1 MAVLIT
7 FIFGVLLIALP
18 IVLNVLG
25 IDIGIAG
32 QIVVTG
38 AGGTMV
44 LFSGIAFVFTRLY
57 QKTKASE
64 AFVRTGQGGARVI
77 QDGGAV
83 IIPFIHELI
92 RVSLRTLKLEVA
104 RENEDALITSDKLR
118 ADVRAE
124 FFVRVNPEADA
135 ILQAARSLG
144 ERMARPDEVRALVE
158 DKLVSA
164 LRTAAAK
171 QTLEQLNSERD
182 TFLDEVEKLV
192 AQDLQN
198 NGLILE
204 TVTISSLDQ
213 TSSEFLK
220 DDNIFDAQGSRK
232 IAEITE
238 KNLTA
243 RNELIRAG
251 EEARKEQDV
260 EQRKRILALDRDEKE
275 ATARQAA
282 EVQKIQAEADRDAST
297 KTILMNQETQL
308 AGIAKQKALEIAEA
322 ERQQQVQVAQEQ
334 QAQAVALA
342 QETKN
347 QAVALAAE
355 KREQAQKVAEQQK
368 QAAVA
373 TAEAQKAEE
382 QRVLEE
388 KLAEV
393 ETAKQKVETITVVE
407 TAERERQKA
416 VTNATAAAEQA
427 FVTEQKRADATAY
440 ATEKEATARKTAAEA
455 NATAIRLRA
464 EAEAEASR
472 QEADGQKAK
481 AMVPVEVNRAQ
492 VEVDRDRVNTVV
504 KPELEAREKHGK
516 VAQDFEIAKLQVEAE
531 RSVKIAIANAQATM
545 FQRVEAKLYGTPD
558 QVNEMIGSFTQGQ
571 GFATKIDG
579 FLENLDPTT
588 KEAVTGMVRQLA
600 ALASNSK
607 TKTEVTE
614 ETFGETVKVEP
625 EADSANA

>member
-18 IVLNVLG
+18 IVLNILDV
-25 IDIGIAG
+25 DIGIAG
-32 QIVVTG
+32 QITVTG
-38 AGGTMV
+38 AGGIMV

-144 ERMARPDEVRALVE
+144 ERMAHPNEVRALVE

-182 TFLDEVEKLV
+182 AFLDEVEKLV

-251 EEARKEQDV
+251 EEARKKQDV
-260 EQRKRILALDRDEKE
+260 EQRKRILSLDQAEKE
-275 ATARQAA
+275 ATAKQGAQ
-282 EVQKIQAEADRDAST
+282 VQKIQAEADRDAST
-297 KTILMNQETQL
+297 KTIQMNQETQL
-308 AGIAKQKALEIAEA
+308 AGIAKQKALEVAEA
-322 ERQQQVQVAQEQ
+322 ERQQAVQVAQEQ

-342 QETKN
+342 QEAKN

-382 QRVLEE
+382 ERILEE

-407 TAERERQKA
+407 TAERERQKT
-416 VTNATAAAEQA
+416 VTNATATAEQA
-427 FVTEQKRADATAY
+427 FVTEQKRADAMAY

-455 NATAIRLRA
+455 NATAIRLKA

-472 QEADGQKAK
+472 QEADGLKAK
-481 AMVPVEVNRAQ
+481 AMVPVEVKRAQ
-492 VEVDRDRVNTVV
+492 VEVDRDRVNTVI

-516 VAQDFEIAKLQVEAE
+516 VAQDFEIVKLQVEAE
-531 RSVKIAIANAQATM
+531 KEVKIAIANAQATM
-545 FQRVEAKLYGTPD
+545 FQRVEAKLYGTPE

-571 GFATKIDG
+571 GFATKVEG

-588 KEAVTGMVRQLA
+588 KAAVTGVVRQLA
-600 ALASNSK
+600 ALASK
-607 TKTEVTE
+607 KTEETVVTE
-614 ETFGETVKVEP
+614 EDVTFAEDVTFTGSDVP
-625 EADSANA
+625 L